1 MINPVKNAKE
11 ALLHNRKHLLYAIF
25 HRLSWMIPNDRLYL
39 KWYYKLSMGKKLD
52 LDQPTGFNEK
62 LQWLKLYNRKPE
74 YTMMVDKYAVKQYV
88 ADKIGEEYVIP
99 TLKVWDKPGKIDL
112 SELPNQFV
120 LKTNHDGGCNGIVVC
135 KDKQK
140 LDVKKAKREL
150 RHSFYFRNPYLKARE
165 WPYKNVKK
173 SVFAEQYM
181 EDAKTG
187 ELRDYKFFCF
197 NGVVKAMYV
206 ASERNTAKD
215 GTKFDFFDENYNHL
229 DFTQGCHKM
238 SEVEI
243 EKPLSFDLMKR
254 LAEALSEGMPCVRID
269 FYEVNGHPYFGEFTF
284 FHLGGTASFH
294 PQKWDEIFGSWIK
307 LPEKTIN

>member
-1 MINPVKNAKE
+1 MRNPVKNAKE

-99 TLKVWDKPGKIDL
+99 TLKVWDKPRKIDL

-173 SVFAEQYM
+173 CVFAEQYM

-197 NGVVKAMYV
+197 NGVPKILFV
-206 ASERNTAKD
+206 ATERNKD
-215 GTKFDFFDENYNHL
+215 CGGVKFDFFDMDFNHL
-229 DFTQGCHKM
+229 NIINGHPWNN
-238 SEVEI
+238 VPI
-243 EKPLSFDLMKR
+243 EQPRSFDKMKELAAV
-254 LAEALSEGMPCVRID
+254 LAEGIPHVRID
-269 FYEVNGHPYFGEFTF
+269 FYEVNGQPYFGEYTF
-284 FHLGGTASFH
+284 SHMGGTGNFE
-294 PQKWDEIFGSWIK
+294 PNEWNDILGSWIK